1 MHHEDKVQ
9 VYEAIAH
16 VISAMPMETAAASL
30 RKFSDD
36 ILSEVLAVTNK
47 TAVTKEEM
55 ASVCGEDLSILE
67 SGTGN

>member
-1 MHHEDKVQ
+1 MQ

-16 VISAMPMETAAASL
+16 VISAMPMETAAVSL
-30 RKFSDD
+30 RQFSDD

-55 ASVCGEDLSILE
+55 AATCSEDPPFLE
-67 SGTGN
+67 RLAGNS